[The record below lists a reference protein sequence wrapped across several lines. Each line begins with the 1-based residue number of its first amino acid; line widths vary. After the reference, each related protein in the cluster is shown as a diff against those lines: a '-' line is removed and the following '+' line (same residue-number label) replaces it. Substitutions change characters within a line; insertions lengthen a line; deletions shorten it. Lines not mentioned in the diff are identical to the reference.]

1 MKILKE
7 IPIHEEMLDSLKEVQ
22 KMFVEYYGRESS
34 PDEPIFAFAPIY
46 NDDYL
51 LKSVNILRKTG
62 MNERE
67 IYAFYKT
74 NGLMPSEFNLVL
86 LSNEGLSEY
95 NCSCKELDKRMN
107 SLKKGCVDVI
117 QYVLLVT
124 HIFKF

>member
-1 MKILKE
+1 
-7 IPIHEEMLDSLKEVQ
+7 
-22 KMFVEYYGRESS
+22 
-34 PDEPIFAFAPIY
+34 
-46 NDDYL
+46 
-51 LKSVNILRKTG
+51 

-95 NCSCKELDKRMN
+95 NYSCKELDKRMN